1 MFSRDR
7 WDEIIEALTANWFRT
22 LLTAFGVLWGIF
34 ILVILLAAGK
44 GLENGV
50 KQGFS
55 GMATNSMFMWSQTI
69 SKSYKGLPKGRNYN
83 FKLGDVEAIKE
94 TVPGLEIVSPRNQ
107 LGGFGGANN
116 VVRGLN
122 SGAYNVYGDYP
133 EIIRQQPMDIT
144 SGRFINY
151 SDIEQKR
158 KVAIIGEGVKAGLYE
173 IDEEVLGTYIKIN
186 GVNFMVVGT
195 YKKKGSG
202 GNVEEQQKEIFVPF
216 TAYSQAFN
224 MGDVVG
230 WMAITANDDHS
241 ITELKNSVF
250 DVIKTRHSIHPEDDR
265 AVGNFDLY
273 EEYSRING
281 LFIAYKK
288 KGSGGNVEEQ
298 QKEIFVPFTAY
309 SQAFNMGDVVGWM
322 AITANDDHSIT
333 ELKNSVFD
341 VIKTRHSIHPED
353 DRAVGNFDLY
363 EEYSRINGLFI
374 ALRLVA
380 YFVGTLVLLSGII
393 GISNIMLI
401 VVKERTNEIGVRR
414 ALGASPW
421 SIRGQILL
429 ESIFLTIVSGMA
441 GIILSTLVIYVIN
454 TLLDGMDTSEMM
466 FLNPTVNIGVVLI
479 ALAILVISGLLAGL
493 IPAQNAIKIKPVD
506 ALRTE

>member
-107 LGGFGGANN
+107 LGGFGGTNN

-144 SGRFINY
+144 SGRFVNY

-158 KVAIIGEGVKAGLYE
+158 KVAIIGEGVKAGLYD

-230 WMAITANDDHS
+230 WMAITADDDHS
-241 ITELKNSVF
+241 ITELKSN
-250 DVIKTRHSIHPEDDR
+250 
-265 AVGNFDLY
+265 
-273 EEYSRING
+273 
-281 LFIAYKK
+281 
-288 KGSGGNVEEQ
+288 
-298 QKEIFVPFTAY
+298 
-309 SQAFNMGDVVGWM
+309 
-322 AITANDDHSIT
+322 
-333 ELKNSVFD
+333 VFD

-441 GIILSTLVIYVIN
+441 GIILSTLVIYAVN
-454 TLLDGMDTSEMM
+454 SLLDGMDTSEMM